1 MAVYKF
7 KVTYE
12 DHEDVYREIEIRSDQ
27 TFEDLHLAIQK
38 AISFDNSQP
47 ASFYMSDASWRKGQE
62 ITLMGKSRLADFMD
76 DPHQKMIYIFDFKAC
91 WTFLV
96 ELVKINVDTPKGD
109 FPRCVKTVGSA
120 PKQYKKVDLP
130 PPGEEEDEEDRDSEE
145 SIFMSEEGY
154 DRPEGDEEEEDALI
168 EGEEE
173 GGASEEEAPAEED

>member
-130 PPGEEEDEEDRDSEE
+130 PPGEEDEEDRDSEE